1 VEKQNVAG
9 AVAVEVACPDQ
20 QPASA
25 SLGGWARKIRVSGSH
40 VLDVLGR
47 LDEAELRLSYIAGRL
62 FLNGAPNLPAF
73 PKRRLPVPPAGAV
86 PPYALTR

>member
-1 VEKQNVAG
+1 
-9 AVAVEVACPDQ
+9 
-20 QPASA
+20 
-25 SLGGWARKIRVSGSH
+25 LGKLPSFLNYRFFRPFQFFDHTARKIRVSGSH

-47 LDEAELRLSYIAGRL
+47 LDEVELRLSYIAERL
-62 FLNGAPNLPAF
+62 FLNGAPKLPAF